1 MILVRKFSFFFTL
14 NRFFIPNFAN
24 VKQMKMEDLIGEL
37 HIMKVYPETIVDGP
51 GFRYSIYL
59 SGCRH
64 HCPGCQNP
72 NSWNPLNGLPLRRSM
87 VDEMVESINE
97 NPILDGVTFSGGDP
111 FFNPKDFGYILKR
124 IKKETGKNIW
134 VYTGYKFE
142 ELLEIEE
149 VIPLL
154 NYIDVIVDGRFDQ
167 SKFDTRLDWR
177 GSSNQRLV
185 KVQEE
190 LRKFRKEKKE
200 AEKAT
205 KKEAC

>member
-1 MILVRKFSFFFTL
+1 MILVRNFSFFFTL

-87 VDEMVESINE
+87 VDEMVASINE

-134 VYTGYKFE
+134 VYTGYRFE

-167 SKFDTRLDWR
+167 SKFDPRLDWR

-200 AEKAT
+200 AEKAS

>member
-1 MILVRKFSFFFTL
+1 
-14 NRFFIPNFAN
+14 
-24 VKQMKMEDLIGEL
+24 MKMEDLIGEL

-167 SKFDTRLDWR
+167 SKFDPRLDWR

-200 AEKAT
+200 AEKAS

>member
-87 VDEMVESINE
+87 VDEMVASINE

-111 FFNPKDFGYILKR
+111 CFNP
-124 IKKETGKNIW
+124 
-134 VYTGYKFE
+134 
-142 ELLEIEE
+142 
-149 VIPLL
+149 
-154 NYIDVIVDGRFDQ
+154 
-167 SKFDTRLDWR
+167 
-177 GSSNQRLV
+177 
-185 KVQEE
+185 
-190 LRKFRKEKKE
+190 
-200 AEKAT
+200 
-205 KKEAC
+205 

>member
-1 MILVRKFSFFFTL
+1 MILVRNFSFFFTL

-87 VDEMVESINE
+87 VDEMVASINE

-124 IKKETGKNIW
+124 MKI
-134 VYTGYKFE
+134 Y
-142 ELLEIEE
+142 
-149 VIPLL
+149 
-154 NYIDVIVDGRFDQ
+154 
-167 SKFDTRLDWR
+167 
-177 GSSNQRLV
+177 
-185 KVQEE
+185 
-190 LRKFRKEKKE
+190 
-200 AEKAT
+200 
-205 KKEAC
+205 

>member
-1 MILVRKFSFFFTL
+1 MILVRNFSFFFTL

-167 SKFDTRLDWR
+167 SKFDPRLDWR

-200 AEKAT
+200 EEKAT

>member
-124 IKKETGKNIW
+124 IKKETGKNIC

-167 SKFDTRLDWR
+167 SKFDPRLDWR